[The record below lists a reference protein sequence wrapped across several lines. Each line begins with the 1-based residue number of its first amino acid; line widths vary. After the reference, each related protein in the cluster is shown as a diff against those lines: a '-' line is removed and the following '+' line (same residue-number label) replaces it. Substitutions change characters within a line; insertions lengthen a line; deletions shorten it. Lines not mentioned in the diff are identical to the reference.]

1 MKKFLAELSGTAL
14 IVLAVS
20 GSAFLAISLTK
31 DSAIQLLLNCIS
43 TALALYISI
52 QLFSSISGAHFNP
65 IVSILTYLNRS
76 SQARDLFVYLLAQI
90 CGALLGV
97 GIANIMFSAPIYSL
111 STIHRESTSTFI
123 GEVISA
129 LGLIVII
136 FAQWS
141 ESIRENRAKLIAQI
155 GRAHV

>member
-52 QLFSSISGAHFNP
+52 QLFSSISWAHFNP
-65 IVSILTYLNRS
+65 IVSIMTYLNQSYR
-76 SQARDLFVYLLAQI
+76 ARDLFIYLLAQI
-90 CGALLGV
+90 SGSLLGV
-97 GIANIMFSAPIYSL
+97 GIANIMFSA
-111 STIHRESTSTFI
+111 
-123 GEVISA
+123 
-129 LGLIVII
+129 
-136 FAQWS
+136 
-141 ESIRENRAKLIAQI
+141 QI